1 MIDMQWIVG
10 SARIDE
16 NGHAH
21 GGAAGDQKQ
30 TAGTPDYKGEVS
42 MQTFYVHSK
51 GWYIFRAKKEKQR
64 KKLAKC
70 MIRACNNKNIGYD
83 QWQRDGVVVKGTATK
98 TPTECDC
105 SSLVRRC
112 IIEACGKDPGNI
124 RTVTMPEM
132 LKATGL
138 FEPMMSY
145 TSNTTLYTGDIL
157 VTKVSGHTVIVCYG
171 EDANDGKVAQPTLR
185 KGDKGEEVLKL
196 QKNLNSLGYKDDDR
210 KVLEEDGDFGPRTE
224 QSLIRFQRSAKTLEP
239 DGIYGPKTY
248 TVMKNA
254 IG

>member
-1 MIDMQWIVG
+1 MSKWIVG

-51 GWYIFRAKKEKQR
+51 GWYIFRAKKEKHR
-64 KKLAKC
+64 KKLAKS

-83 QWQRDGVVVKGTATK
+83 QYQRDGVVVKGTDTK
-98 TPTECDC
+98 EPTECDC

-112 IIEACGKDPGNI
+112 IIEATGKDPGNI
-124 RTVTMPEM
+124 RTVSMPEM

-138 FEPMMSY
+138 FEPMMPY
-145 TSNTTLYTGDIL
+145 TSHTTLYTGDIL

-171 EDANDGKVAQPTLR
+171 EDSDDGKVAQPTLR
-185 KGDKGEEVLKL
+185 KGSIGHEVKLL
-196 QKNLNSLGYKDDDR
+196 QKNMNHLGIKDDAGN
-210 KVLEEDGDFGPRTE
+210 KLEEDGEFGKLTGQALR
-224 QSLIRFQRSAKTLEP
+224 RFQKIYKLEI
-239 DGIYGPKTY
+239 DEIYGPKSY
-248 TVMKNA
+248 AVMKSA

>member
-1 MIDMQWIVG
+1 MAQWIVG

-21 GGAAGDQKQ
+21 GGQSGDQKQ

-42 MQTFYVHSK
+42 MQVFYVHSK
-51 GWYIFRAKKEKQR
+51 GWYIFRAKKAGQR
-64 KKLAKC
+64 KKLAKA

-83 QWQRDGVVVKGTATK
+83 QYQRDGVVVKGTGTK
-98 TPTECDC
+98 EPTECDC

-124 RTVTMPEM
+124 RTISMPEM

-145 TSNTTLYTGDIL
+145 TSHTTLYTGDIL

-171 EDANDGKVAQPTLR
+171 EDSDDGKVAQPTLR
-185 KGDKGEEVLKL
+185 EGDKGAEVGKL
-196 QKNLNSLGYKDDDR
+196 QKNLNYLGYKDGDKKTLQVDN
-210 KVLEEDGDFGPRTE
+210 DFGPRTE
-224 QSLIRFQRSAKTLEP
+224 AALMRFQRSAKTLEV
-239 DGIYGPKTY
+239 DGIYGPKSY
-248 TVMKNA
+248 AVMKDA

>member
-1 MIDMQWIVG
+1 MSKWIVG

-51 GWYIFRAKKEKQR
+51 GWYIFRAKKEKHR
-64 KKLAKC
+64 KKLAKS

-83 QWQRDGVVVKGTATK
+83 QYQRDGVVVKGTDTK
-98 TPTECDC
+98 EPTECDC

-112 IIEACGKDPGNI
+112 IIEATGKDPGNI
-124 RTVTMPEM
+124 RTVSMPAM

-145 TSNTTLYTGDIL
+145 TSHTTLYTGDIL

-171 EDANDGKVAQPTLR
+171 EDSDDGKVAQPTLR
-185 KGDKGEEVLKL
+185 KGDKGAEVGKL
-196 QKNLNSLGYKDDDR
+196 QENLNYLGYKDGDKKELQVDN
-210 KVLEEDGDFGPRTE
+210 DFGPKTE
-224 QSLIRFQRSAKTLEP
+224 AALMRFQRSAKTLEV
-239 DGIYGPKTY
+239 DGIYGPKSY
-248 TVMKNA
+248 VVMKSA